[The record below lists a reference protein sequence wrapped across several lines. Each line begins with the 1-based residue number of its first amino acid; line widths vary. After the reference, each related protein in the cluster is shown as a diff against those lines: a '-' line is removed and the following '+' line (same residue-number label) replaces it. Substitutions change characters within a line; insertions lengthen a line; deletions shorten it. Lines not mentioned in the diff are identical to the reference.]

1 MKIIT
6 SICEYNPFHNGHAK
20 HLEYIKN
27 ELKPDYTVIF
37 LSGNFT
43 QRGELAVTDKYTRA
57 TWAIKAGADAVIELP
72 TVFATSTA
80 EVFASGGVKLINS
93 LNTDKEI
100 CFGAENDNVNGLI
113 NLASVMLNETEEFKS
128 VLKNELDKGESL
140 LKARITALKNTNN
153 NVDLSYLDSPNNILA
168 LEYVKAILKNN
179 YDIKI
184 NALKRVGCG
193 YNDGELKDN
202 LSSALAIRK
211 AIELGDGINGN
222 LPPFV
227 TNDLPKTLPNLDK
240 EILYSVLTSSLQDI
254 SETLECAEGL
264 ENRIK
269 SFAKESNSVTEL
281 LNNLKTKRY
290 TDARLRRILLATTLK
305 IKGEFVKECLNSSLY
320 LKVLAIS
327 KNKPEILSV
336 LANSTYPIITRKSDG
351 NKLSGVA
358 LKCFK
363 TDILANEIYSLATDK
378 KLVDFD
384 MKII

>member
-1 MKIIT
+1 M
-6 SICEYNPFHNGHAK
+6 
-20 HLEYIKN
+20 
-27 ELKPDYTVIF
+27 
-37 LSGNFT
+37 
-43 QRGELAVTDKYTRA
+43 
-57 TWAIKAGADAVIELP
+57 
-72 TVFATSTA
+72 
-80 EVFASGGVKLINS
+80 
-93 LNTDKEI
+93 
-100 CFGAENDNVNGLI
+100 
-113 NLASVMLNETEEFKS
+113 
-128 VLKNELDKGESL
+128 
-140 LKARITALKNTNN
+140 
-153 NVDLSYLDSPNNILA
+153 
-168 LEYVKAILKNN
+168 
-179 YDIKI
+179 
-184 NALKRVGCG
+184 
-193 YNDGELKDN
+193 
-202 LSSALAIRK
+202 
-211 AIELGDGINGN
+211 
-222 LPPFV
+222 PPFV

-305 IKGEFVKECLNSSLY
+305 IKGEFVKECLNNSLY